1 MSGLKT
7 ISIKTS
13 DNVSPLPD
21 TYFKSIGCTVRGFSF
36 LFPNASGKLIESFVQ
51 ITTLLNIESGTEETA
66 NVLIKNDCFPEQK
79 L

>member
-36 LFPNASGKLIESFVQ
+36 LFPNASGKLKESFVR
-51 ITTLLNIESGTEETA
+51 ITSLLNIEAGTEETA
-66 NVLIKNDCFPEQK
+66 NALIKNDCFPEQK